1 MLLVVTNGKDAA
13 WGDYSIAL
21 MRRDGARYR
30 DIREMLH
37 SNVFRARLR
46 VVVPGGL
53 DELMLC
59 DGMGHHDQSQGS
71 CGFLGEGSFREGDE
85 RDQAPDNELPC
96 IYVNVCGP
104 QWRVDVA
111 DPTFEAGRI
120 HAGVVV
126 VEALRVAAGADDG
139 YTCSKETRRREKRY
153 PIVFALDEKKLDARG
168 ARRVERLTPIPKAV
182 DKVFDRY

>member
-13 WGDYSIAL
+13 WGDHSIAL
-21 MRRDGARYR
+21 MRREGARYR

-85 RDQAPDNELPC
+85 RDQAPDNELRH
-96 IYVNVCGP
+96 IYVSSTPGV
-104 QWRVDVA
+104 R
-111 DPTFEAGRI
+111 AGSS
-120 HAGVVV
+120 A
-126 VEALRVAAGADDG
+126 
-139 YTCSKETRRREKRY
+139 
-153 PIVFALDEKKLDARG
+153 
-168 ARRVERLTPIPKAV
+168 
-182 DKVFDRY
+182 